1 TKSPRTMI
9 KNIRHDPA
17 IKVESLP
24 RPPDVTLITDW
35 PIIAQP
41 AMPPKKP
48 VIVLAIPCPLA
59 SLFFVLSVPVMSST
73 ILDVSKDSNSP
84 TIARAI
90 ENGKIIAN
98 VSNVNGTFGIKND
111 GNELV
116 IEPKSPDTCKS
127 TLQSMAIPVN
137 SPIAIKG
144 VETDLMKRRTIYTI
158 KSVIATNTYVI
169 LFIPMK

>member
-1 TKSPRTMI
+1 
-9 KNIRHDPA
+9 
-17 IKVESLP
+17 
-24 RPPDVTLITDW
+24 PDVTLITDW

-111 GNELV
+111 DNELV
-116 IEPKSPDTCKS
+116 IEPKSPVVRKS
-127 TLQSMAIPVN
+127 TLPEMAISIN
-137 SPIAIKG
+137 STSEIKSAG
-144 VETDLMKRRTIYTI
+144 TYLMKRGTIYKI
-158 KSVIATNTYVI
+158 KSVISTNT
-169 LFIPMK
+169 